1 MSTDYGLYCRN
12 CNKRA
17 FYDGTFDTHWDR
29 ILEIFR
35 ERQNLARVMP
45 LIREL
50 NKIKVFSFEVSVSL
64 DYGNSF
70 PLDIFEFLEA
80 HNGHD
85 IVILDEYGHL
95 RAEDYTIIGDIPMI

>member
-1 MSTDYGLYCRN
+1 MGTDYGLYCRN

-17 FYDGTFDTHWDR
+17 FYDGTFDTHWER

-35 ERQNLARVMP
+35 GRENLARVMP
-45 LIREL
+45 MIREL
-50 NKIKVFSFEVSVSL
+50 NKIPVASFEVSVSL

-70 PLDIFEFLEA
+70 PLDIFEFLEV

-95 RAEDYTIIGDIPMI
+95 RAEDYTIIGEVPIT